1 VRNLSAFA
9 RGALRDPALPN
20 SDPEAITED
29 RVAGNARNFS
39 EWAPYRQRSER
50 VLSCGARDIIDV
62 GVRGALAPRQV

>member
-1 VRNLSAFA
+1 VRNLSALA

-20 SDPEAITED
+20 TDPETITEV
-29 RVAGNARNFS
+29 RVGFY

-50 VLSCGARDIIDV
+50 VLSCGARDIVDV